1 MRRNLTGIAR
11 PGGKREYQTFAAC
24 AASEG
29 TSVPFR
35 PQPPG
40 MTVRVTAYALSAALF
55 LAAAPLSAQDAVHT
69 ASTPGVTAHRATD
82 IVLDGRLDEA
92 VWSTPGPATGFRQ
105 QEPDDGQ
112 PGQRTEVRFAYDD
125 GALYVGARMY
135 DSLGA
140 AGVTR
145 QLTRRDQDVE
155 SDFIQIVFDTYHD
168 HAGRTVLQVNPSGVK
183 FDAGQASANAD
194 PSWDPV
200 WQAET
205 RVDSLGW
212 TAELRIPWSQLRFS
226 DATEQVWGL
235 QLWRWVQRLRESSL
249 WSWSSRNETA
259 GPARYG
265 HLEGIRIE
273 KRPRGVEIMPYA
285 LARAAYVTP
294 TQPGSPFQDAQAY
307 DMRVG
312 ADLRALLGG
321 NLTLSATINPDF
333 GQVEQDPAVVNLS
346 AFESYFD
353 EKRPFFVEG
362 SGLLSFGGLN
372 CFTCSNVSGMSLFY
386 SRRIGRSP
394 QGGLPGGYD
403 YQDAPAN
410 TRLLGAAKLTGRTK
424 GGWQIGALE
433 AVTAREV
440 ARVRA
445 ADGTGDEVTVEP
457 FTNYLLGRVR
467 RTTAG
472 GNRTWGVIA
481 TSVTRAFGDG
491 DDALRAQL
499 PAHAEALGADWNL
512 YWKNQTYRLM
522 GNLAVSSVS
531 GDSMAIRRLQR
542 SSARYFHRPDRQDG
556 GNGIFS
562 DAYDPDAIELRG
574 FGGYARMS
582 KESGPWLWETQVNF
596 RSPGFEVNDM
606 AFLTQAD
613 YVWMLGNVVRQWT
626 KPASW
631 YRGIWLSAGAQQQV
645 NFDGDRNDLQFHQ
658 YSEITLPSYW
668 TVALYSHY
676 RPEVYADR
684 TTRGGAVVRRPAS
697 WYVQPQFSTDSRKRV
712 VFSINPGF
720 GRVADGGGFVEG
732 NASLRYKPS
741 TNVQITFGP
750 SYYYDLAK
758 KQYVAAFADSLASDF
773 FGQRFV
779 FAELEQHVVSLDTRV
794 NWTFSPTLSLELF
807 AQPFVATG
815 DYRDYKEY
823 VRPRSADTRAFTE
836 AELSVVERD
845 GSGRPTLYRLDT
857 DGDDSRD
864 QGFRFGNSS
873 FNVRSL
879 RGNAVLRWE
888 YRPGSTLFFVWQQ
901 NRSGDE
907 PYGDFRFGRD
917 TNAIFDARPDNVFVV
932 KATYWLGS

>member
-1 MRRNLTGIAR
+1 MRS
-11 PGGKREYQTFAAC
+11 P
-24 AASEG
+24 
-29 TSVPFR
+29 
-35 PQPPG
+35 
-40 MTVRVTAYALSAALF
+40 AYSLSAALL
-55 LAAAPLSAQDAVHT
+55 LAAAPLAAQGAAHSAGTPA
-69 ASTPGVTAHRATD
+69 PGVSAHRATD
-82 IVLDGRLDEA
+82 IVLDGRLTEA
-92 VWSTPGPATGFRQ
+92 VWTTAAPASDFRQ
-105 QEPDDGQ
+105 REPNEGQ
-112 PGQRTEVRFAYDD
+112 PGQRTEVRFAYDES
-125 GALYVGARMY
+125 ALYVGARMY

-155 SDFIQIVFDTYHD
+155 SDWIELTFDTYHD

-183 FDAGQASANAD
+183 YDAGQASASAD

-212 TAELRIPWSQLRFS
+212 TAEMRIPWSQLRFS
-226 DATEQVWGL
+226 DAKDQMWGL
-235 QLWRWVQRLRESSL
+235 QIARWVQRLNEGSV
-249 WSWSSRNETA
+249 WSFWGRNETG
-259 GPARYG
+259 GPARFG
-265 HLEGIRIE
+265 HVTGIQIE
-273 KRPRGVEIMPYA
+273 KRPRGLEIMPYA
-285 LARAAYVTP
+285 VARASYVTP
-294 TQPGSPFQDAQAY
+294 TQAGSPFQDASAY

-312 ADLRALLGG
+312 ADVRALLGG

-372 CFTCSNVSGMSLFY
+372 CFTCSNASGMSLFY
-386 SRRIGRSP
+386 SRRICRSP
-394 QGGLPGGYD
+394 QGGLPDGYAYSD
-403 YQDAPAN
+403 VPAN
-410 TRLLGAAKLTGRTK
+410 TRLLGAAKLTGRTS

-433 AVTAREV
+433 AVTARET
-440 ARVRA
+440 ARLRA
-445 ADGTGDEVTVEP
+445 ADGTGSEVTVEP
-457 FTNYLLGRVR
+457 FTNYLMGRVR

-472 GNRTWGVIA
+472 GNRTWGVMA
-481 TSVTRAFGDG
+481 TSVIRGFGDG
-491 DDALRAQL
+491 DDALRGQL
-499 PAHAEALGADWNL
+499 ASHAEAVGADWNL
-512 YWKNQTYRLM
+512 YWKSQTYRLM
-522 GNLAVSSVS
+522 GNVAFSNVA
-531 GDSMAIRRLQR
+531 GDSLAIRRLQR
-542 SSARYFHRPDRQDG
+542 SSARYFHRPDREEG
-556 GNGIFS
+556 SNGLFS
-562 DAYDPDAIELRG
+562 DAYDPGATTLRG

-582 KESGPWLWETQVNF
+582 KESGPWLWETQVNY

-606 AFLTQAD
+606 AFITQAD

-626 KPASW
+626 KPGSW
-631 YRGIWLSAGAQQQV
+631 YRNIWLSAGAQQQV

-658 YSEITLPSYW
+658 YSEVTLPSYW
-668 TVALYSHY
+668 NLALYSHY

-697 WYVQPQFSTDSRKRV
+697 WYVQPQLSTDSRRKV
-712 VFSINPGF
+712 VFSINPGV
-720 GRVADGGGFVEG
+720 GRVEGGGGFVE
-732 NASLRYKPS
+732 ASAGLRYKPT
-741 TNVQITFGP
+741 TNVQISFGP
-750 SYYYDLAK
+750 SYNYDLAER
-758 KQYVAAFADSLASDF
+758 QYVTSFADPLATAF
-773 FGQRFV
+773 YGQRYV
-779 FAELEQHVVSLDTRV
+779 FAQLEQHAVSLDTRV

-815 DYRDYKEY
+815 EYSDYKEF
-823 VRPRSADTRAFTE
+823 VRPRSAETRAFTP
-836 AELSVVERD
+836 AELSVIEQEAD
-845 GSGRPTLYRLDT
+845 GRPVRYRLDT
-857 DGDDSRD
+857 DDGDPAD
-864 QGFRFGNSS
+864 QGFRFGNNS

-917 TNAIFDARPDNVFVV
+917 TNAIFDASPDNVFVV